1 MKPSL
6 NSDMENILILQRS
19 RCESETIIISY
30 QTKMFTMLQTSIFF
44 CINTEFIYQYKKAQ
58 KGGIPQIHPLYV
70 YMLFMFVSKNIR
82 TCVKYECKSDD
93 FLSVC
98 DLIM

>member
-44 CINTEFIYQYKKAQ
+44 GINTEFIYQYKKSSKRGDSSNPPSICVYAIYVCEQ
-58 KGGIPQIHPLYV
+58 KYKDVREI
-70 YMLFMFVSKNIR
+70 
-82 TCVKYECKSDD
+82 
-93 FLSVC
+93 
-98 DLIM
+98 